1 MKSFCFSALFLLLFQ
16 CVPIQSYA
24 AKNNRSAIDKDSIRT
39 IASKKLSIALDSS
52 FPRITQYNWIA
63 NGTVFYGQEDKLSQ
77 VLINGKPYTPK
88 SSFSLLRNE
97 ANYRLDLPEI
107 NVMVKIQIKVIAN
120 IVEFNVTQIEEK
132 GTFKVS
138 TFEIPNHNLLSVR
151 STQKGAS
158 FAGAKM
164 FTAVKGTGDIFVPL
178 TATAA
183 KDSIA
188 KGYLYG
194 IVNNDQLA
202 ASIWSNSTGEK
213 SDDDRVLKQT
223 IKKE

>member
-1 MKSFCFSALFLLLFQ
+1 MKSFCISSLFLLLFQ
-16 CVPIQSYA
+16 FFPIQSCV
-24 AKNNRSAIDKDSIRT
+24 AKDKIFSADKTGIET
-39 IASKKLSIALDSS
+39 IESKTLKVTLDNS
-52 FPRITQYNWIA
+52 FPRIIQYNWIA
-63 NGTVFYGQEDKLSQ
+63 NGAVFYGQEDQLSQ
-77 VLINGKPYTPK
+77 VMINGKPYTPK
-88 SSFSLLRNE
+88 TSFSLLKNE
-97 ANYRLDLPEI
+97 ANYTLDFPEI
-107 NVMVKIQIKVIAN
+107 SVTVKIQIKVVAN
-120 IVEFNVTQIEEK
+120 SVEFNVTQIAEK

-164 FTAVKGTGDIFVPL
+164 FTAIKGTGDVFLPL
-178 TATAA
+178 TATVA

-202 ASIWSNSTGEK
+202 ASIWSN
-213 SDDDRVLKQT
+213 
-223 IKKE
+223 